1 MIKTL
6 LSIILIIT
14 FAVQDDF
21 TFINNEEKIIL
32 KIDDGKKNLTW
43 NTKSDLTLELKN
55 IKKEN
60 IMIVGTEIEFVRN
73 SNPNKI
79 TLKVTPTK
87 DLFESDKM
95 DLDVSY
101 FDSKHKYISHTF
113 SLLIK

>member
-1 MIKTL
+1 MKTL
-6 LSIILIIT
+6 LSIILIFT

-21 TFINNEEKIIL
+21 TFVNNKEKIIL

-43 NTKSDLTLELKN
+43 NIKSDLTLELKN

-60 IMIVGTEIEFVRN
+60 VMVAGTEIEFVRN

-87 DLFESDKM
+87 ELFESDKM
-95 DLDVSY
+95 ELDVSY

-113 SLLIK
+113 LLLIK